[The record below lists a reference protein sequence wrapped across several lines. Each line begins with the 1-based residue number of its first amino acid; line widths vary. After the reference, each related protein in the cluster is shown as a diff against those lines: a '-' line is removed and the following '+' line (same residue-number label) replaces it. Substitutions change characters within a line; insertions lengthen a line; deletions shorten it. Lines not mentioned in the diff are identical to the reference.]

1 LLSFRLLAMIRAM
14 DSQILKRLQANAR
27 ETWAALGSA
36 LGVTGPAIAERVKKL
51 EDRGVIRGYRAV
63 IDPTSVGYTLLAF
76 VAVTVERPDL
86 RGAFLEKV
94 MALPE
99 VLECHHVAG
108 DYDYLLKIRCRD
120 TTDLERVISDELK
133 SFEGIVRTRTTIAM
147 KTMKETSEL
156 PIA

>member
-1 LLSFRLLAMIRAM
+1 M
-14 DSQILKRLQANAR
+14 DSEILRRLQQNAR
-27 ETWAALGSA
+27 ETWTALGNA

-51 EDRGVIRGYRAV
+51 EDRHVIRGYRAV
-63 IDPTSVGYTLLAF
+63 IDPASVGYTLLAF

-86 RGAFLEKV
+86 RASFLEKV

-147 KTMKETSEL
+147 KTVKETSEL
-156 PIA
+156 PIS

>member
-1 LLSFRLLAMIRAM
+1 M
-14 DSQILKRLQANAR
+14 DSEILRRLQHNAR
-27 ETWAALGSA
+27 ETWAALANA

-63 IDPTSVGYTLLAF
+63 IDPGLVGYTLLAF

-86 RGAFLEKV
+86 RGTFLEKV
-94 MALPE
+94 MSLPE

-147 KTMKETSEL
+147 KTVKETSEL
-156 PIA
+156 PIT

>member
-1 LLSFRLLAMIRAM
+1 M
-14 DSQILKRLQANAR
+14 DSEILRRLQQNAR
-27 ETWAALGSA
+27 ETWAALANA

-63 IDPTSVGYTLLAF
+63 IDPGLVGYTLLAF
-76 VAVTVERPDL
+76 VAVTVDRPDL
-86 RGAFLEKV
+86 RGTFLEKV
-94 MALPE
+94 MSLPE

-120 TTDLERVISDELK
+120 TNDLERVISDELK

-147 KTMKETSEL
+147 KTVKETSEL
-156 PIA
+156 PIT